1 MTSGRI
7 DVTSGRIDVTSGR
20 LDMTFVKEIEWYR
33 FKI

>member
-7 DVTSGRIDVTSGR
+7 DMTSGRIDVTSGR

-33 FKI
+33 SKI